1 MPGSVVVNS
10 GLSRY
15 AQNISVGPHLL
26 QADEPRDVGG
36 NDEGPNPHELLLAA
50 LGACTSMTVRM
61 YAERKQWPLRSVE
74 VRLAHSR
81 IHAED
86 CAECDTKQGC
96 STESKQRS
104 LSLVISPTNN
114 CIDLWRSPTF
124 VRFIAR
130 WLPKS
135 RFARDWLC
143 PMDPNKPKQKERK
156 NRLRKQYHGF
166 RIYFGSCRAGR
177 SAIGGLTSFTAAWVT
192 EQLKGSTRILR
203 RIYAAAR
210 RQIILRPMQV
220 NSEDYC
226 EC

>member
-15 AQNISVGPHLL
+15 AQNISVGAPHLL

-86 CAECDTKQGC
+86 CAECDTKQGMLDRIEAEI
-96 STESKQRS
+96 TFIGD
-104 LSLVISPTNN
+104 LS
-114 CIDLWRSPTF
+114 D
-124 VRFIAR
+124 
-130 WLPKS
+130 
-135 RFARDWLC
+135 
-143 PMDPNKPKQKERK
+143 
-156 NRLRKQYHGF
+156 
-166 RIYFGSCRAGR
+166 
-177 SAIGGLTSFTAAWVT
+177 
-192 EQLKGSTRILR
+192 EQLHRLMEIANICPVHRTLVAEVQIRTRL
-203 RIYAAAR
+203 AMSNG
-210 RQIILRPMQV
+210 PK
-220 NSEDYC
+220 
-226 EC
+226 